1 MTELSAI
8 RFVVFDFDGVFTDN
22 RVWTNERGE
31 EGVWIQSARADRTP
45 VLVADGDFVA
55 WSPA

>member
-22 RVWTNERGE
+22 PDI
-31 EGVWIQSARADRTP
+31 GVAARR
-45 VLVADGDFVA
+45 
-55 WSPA
+55 SMRR